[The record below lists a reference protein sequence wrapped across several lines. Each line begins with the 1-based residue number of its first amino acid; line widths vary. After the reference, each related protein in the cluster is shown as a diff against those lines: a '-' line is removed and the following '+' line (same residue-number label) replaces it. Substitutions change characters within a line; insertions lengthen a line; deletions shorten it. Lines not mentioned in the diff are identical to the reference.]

1 MSILSNLSEEE
12 KEQLKD
18 YVNAIKETKRAI
30 KELVSKA
37 KGKAQMEDKNWGGPR
52 KDMVMPVEQAGKRNV
67 QTITLHIDT
76 DEDAVV
82 LQKLLKN
89 TPALQRLVS
98 PEEIIKLK
106 KGDNIV
112 NVNHTSLG
120 TLRRM
125 QYTLP
130 YIIK

>member
-67 QTITLHIDT
+67 VDITLYLDPTLLKRFQTI
-76 DEDAVV
+76 
-82 LQKLLKN
+82 
-89 TPALQRLVS
+89 PAYQRLLH
-98 PEEIIKLK
+98 PNQIKALNA
-106 KGDNIV
+106 GLNRLS
-112 NVNHTSLG
+112 VNHSTLSSLEDMG
-120 TLRRM
+120 LTFTKEK
-125 QYTLP
+125 QVNQ
-130 YIIK
+130 K